1 MASPLFRLNVAWLLP
16 HAMATVS
23 CASVIDE
30 GDSAGVGKL
39 VGLRVGKCEGAAV
52 HSTRLVPAKLHAM
65 APVRQPERLMQTGF
79 CNTLRPA
86 GEDTSNVTSDASDC
100 KAPSSTKPESPAS
113 CSTICAMRREPCT
126 VTQETKRVDD
136 TAQSHGVFKSDE
148 HCNHAGPPAALKKAC
163 HAARSLASTG
173 TLGDEVGA
181 DVGEREVGLAVVG
194 ERIADGNAVGKP
206 VGRAVVG
213 CAVVEGAWDVG
224 AADVGAAD
232 EGARE
237 DGDADEGMSVVDG
250 NAVGKPVGRAV
261 VGCAVVE
268 GAWDVGAADVGA
280 REDGDADE
288 GACEVGATDDGAVVT
303 GEAVDAVG
311 DLDGTAVHSASP
323 VPARLQAMAPV
334 RQPGRLKHAGFINE
348 LPDTSN
354 TDKDSSVARAP
365 SSAKPDSPL
374 LRSTICAMRSVPCT
388 SVQLTNTD
396 DDAAHWHG
404 VFASDAHW
412 VHAVPPAA
420 LKNACQTVTSLAST
434 GIVGDADVGD
444 KDEGERDVGSC
455 VTGRDDGR
463 ADGRAD
469 G

>member
-1 MASPLFRLNVAWLLP
+1 M
-16 HAMATVS
+16 
-23 CASVIDE
+23 
-30 GDSAGVGKL
+30 
-39 VGLRVGKCEGAAV
+39 
-52 HSTRLVPAKLHAM
+52 
-65 APVRQPERLMQTGF
+65 
-79 CNTLRPA
+79 
-86 GEDTSNVTSDASDC
+86 
-100 KAPSSTKPESPAS
+100 
-113 CSTICAMRREPCT
+113 
-126 VTQETKRVDD
+126 DD

-224 AADVGAAD
+224 AADVGA
-232 EGARE
+232 
-237 DGDADEGMSVVDG
+237 
-250 NAVGKPVGRAV
+250 
-261 VGCAVVE
+261 
-268 GAWDVGAADVGA
+268 

-288 GACEVGATDDGAVVT
+288 GASEVGATDDGAVVT

-420 LKNACQTVTSLAST
+420 LKNACQTVKSLAST